1 MMEINRKL
9 VFNYNY
15 QSFLIYPDLPY
26 ALLDKYRYDLMA
38 PLVTRDGILYMGL
51 EDLRRVY
58 SPGSTLPEPE
68 SGGFTDGGRVYVPVV
83 PYLSDHLKLKCTI
96 SQNRYIF
103 SRDGVS
109 AGRFENLWWDL
120 YGRNKDWGDLYRV
133 FWYEPLQR
141 LLPYRL
147 YIPTWYDGSQAMKLL
162 CILHGG
168 GSTTDEAFD
177 NTGNRLQQYAEK
189 LGYICLSI
197 DAALGDSTYGCLLM
211 PEGADIPEL
220 DFSCKEN
227 PLHLSEE
234 SIALRKMAE
243 DSVIRVIDLVCG
255 TYHIDMDHR
264 YLFGNSMGGMGAFH
278 LPATHPGIFRAA
290 VPAGAAPDMR
300 GFPYEKLKGV
310 PLLLIAGT
318 EDYHGFD
325 YIRNAYRK
333 TKEEGLD
340 IRFLPVAGGH
350 HEDCYKEVLQEIFDF
365 LEENS

>member
-1 MMEINRKL
+1 MEVNRKL
-9 VFNYNY
+9 VFNYNPETL
-15 QSFLIYPDLPY
+15 LIYPDKPY
-26 ALLDKYRYDLMA
+26 ALLDKYRYDLLT
-38 PLVTRDGILYMGL
+38 PPVLREGILYVYL
-51 EDLRRVY
+51 EDLKRIY
-58 SPGSTLPEPE
+58 SPEKTLAEYFDGE
-68 SGGFTDGGRVYVPVV
+68 FTEGDKKYVPVV
-83 PYLSDHLKLKCTI
+83 SFLAEQLQLKCTL

-103 SRDGVS
+103 SKKGVA

-120 YGRNKDWGDLYRV
+120 YGRDKDWGDLYRV
-133 FWYEPLQR
+133 FWYEPLKK

-147 YIPTWYDGSQAMKLL
+147 YVPTWYEGTQEMKLL

-177 NTGNRLQQYAEK
+177 NTGNKLQLYAEK

-197 DAALGDSTYGCLLM
+197 DAALADSTYGCLHM
-211 PEGADIPEL
+211 PEGADIPGL

-234 SIALRKMAE
+234 SISYRKMAE
-243 DSVIRVIDLVCG
+243 DAAIRVIDLVCRD
-255 TYHIDMDHR
+255 YRIDMSRR
-264 YLFGNSMGGMGAFH
+264 YLFGNSMGGMGTFH
-278 LPATHPGIFRAA
+278 IPAAHPGIFRAIA
-290 VPAGAAPDMR
+290 PAGAAPDMR
-300 GFPYEKLKGV
+300 GFDYERLQGV
-310 PLLLIAGT
+310 PILLIAGT

-333 TKEEGLD
+333 TKAEGLN

-365 LEENS
+365 FEENS